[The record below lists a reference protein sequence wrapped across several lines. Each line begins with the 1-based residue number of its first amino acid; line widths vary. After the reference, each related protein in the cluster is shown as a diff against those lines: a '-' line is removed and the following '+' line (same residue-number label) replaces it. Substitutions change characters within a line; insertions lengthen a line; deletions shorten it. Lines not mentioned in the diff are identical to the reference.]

1 MTTTV
6 RGRVRS
12 ERRRSVQSEEVD
24 GIKGGRFA
32 RTQSRSRARQ
42 RLIRAGQSA
51 LGLVWLLDGALQ
63 FQSYMFGKTFVTG
76 VLLPNASGQPAFIA
90 STITWI
96 AHAIE
101 PHVTVFNAF
110 AATVQ
115 VLIGLGLLYRKTVG
129 PALLLSFAWAGGIW
143 LTGEGLGGFFN
154 DTANPLT
161 GAPGAVLLYV
171 LVGLMVW
178 PKGLGLVPERLV
190 PARVGRLLTV
200 RGGEFGLLGVR
211 GARVAFAALWGMFGL
226 LWLLPANDSANAV
239 SSAISSAPTGTG
251 WLTSITNE
259 AASLASGNGTAIAV
273 VLAAA
278 SFTIAVSVLR
288 DWHVRECLA
297 LSAVIAL
304 AFWILQGFG
313 GLFTGEATDVNTG
326 PLLVLLAWLTYG
338 AMKAR
343 AGERGIGRPGPSDSL
358 RD

>member
-1 MTTTV
+1 MSTTV
-6 RGRVRS
+6 LGRVSSGSRCS
-12 ERRRSVQSEEVD
+12 IESNEADSITGARP
-24 GIKGGRFA
+24 A
-32 RTQSRSRARQ
+32 RTEPRSRAGQ
-42 RLIRAGQSA
+42 RLMRAGQSA
-51 LGLVWLLDGALQ
+51 LGLVWLIDGALQ
-63 FQSYMFGKTFVTG
+63 FQSYMFGKSFVTG

-90 STITWI
+90 SAITWI

-101 PHVTVFNAF
+101 PHVAVFNAF

-143 LTGEGLGGFFN
+143 LTGEGVGGFFS

-178 PKGLGLVPERLV
+178 PKGVRVVPERLV
-190 PARVGRLLTV
+190 SARVGRLLTA
-200 RGGEFGLLGVR
+200 RGGEFGLLGAR
-211 GARVAFAALWGMFGL
+211 GARIAFAALWGMFGV

-251 WLTSITNE
+251 WLTSIVNE
-259 AASLASGNGTAIAV
+259 AASLASGSGTVIAV
-273 VLAAA
+273 ALAAA
-278 SFTIAVSVLR
+278 SFTIAISVLR
-288 DWHVRECLA
+288 DWHARECLA
-297 LSAVIAL
+297 LSAVLAL
-304 AFWILQGFG
+304 VFWILQGFG
-313 GLFTGEATDVNTG
+313 GLLTGEATDVNTG

-343 AGERGIGRPGPSDSL
+343 AGERGI
-358 RD
+358 